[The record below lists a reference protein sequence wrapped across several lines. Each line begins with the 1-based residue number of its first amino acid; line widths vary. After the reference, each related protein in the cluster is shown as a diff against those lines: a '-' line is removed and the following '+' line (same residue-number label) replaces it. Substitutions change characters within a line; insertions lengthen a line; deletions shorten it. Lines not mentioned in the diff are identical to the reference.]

1 MQAPFWDASRDNML
15 SSLDALVVINEL
27 NRISELQYSSEAE
40 GEYLAIPFNLYIDTA
55 VETENTSAQT
65 PLKSE
70 VVLEPAKLTTT
81 EQYERAVD
89 VLLSELDFP
98 REDLTSASPNN
109 DASQHAIDA
118 GLESLLEELDLNTN
132 F

>member
-1 MQAPFWDASRDNML
+1 MFALPIFFAPPIEDL
-15 SSLDALVVINEL
+15 P
-27 NRISELQYSSEAE
+27 
-40 GEYLAIPFNLYIDTA
+40 IPFLKA

-89 VLLSELDFP
+89 VLLSELDFT
-98 REDLTSASPNN
+98 REGLTSASSND

-118 GLESLLEELDLNTN
+118 GFESLLEELDLNTN